1 MMPLLAVG
9 GARDDDDVLIFEDF
23 GFSIIVN
30 VWSSPRIHTGSSLLG
45 LLCCL
50 DSLNA

>member
-23 GFSIIVN
+23 GF
-30 VWSSPRIHTGSSLLG
+30 LYY
-45 LLCCL
+45 CQ
-50 DSLNA
+50 